1 MNDMNMQKGGG
12 KEASKQRGSKE
23 ERKVGE

>member
-1 MNDMNMQKGGG
+1 MNMQKGGG